1 MKRFILLTSMIL
13 AISAMACP
21 LDRKEPT
28 RATRPAPRCEH
39 PQCPR
44 YVCGVLDGTFTFEQ
58 WGTNWWEIYS
68 IGEATGM
75 MKHLGPVEMYTKHT
89 PNLDYTLSD
98 GVFTIVT
105 ADGDEIRGTYTGV
118 ITWASED
125 GLQYHGTATL
135 VISEGTGRF
144 AHASGTINA
153 TFSEIITDPINWSS
167 ADVTWTL
174 SGLVS
179 Y

>member
-13 AISAMACP
+13 AISAMAAP
-21 LDRKEPT
+21 LDRKEPKRET
-28 RATRPAPRCEH
+28 KTV
-39 PQCPR
+39 PR
-44 YVCGVLDGTFTFEQ
+44 YVCGVLDGTFAFEQ

-75 MKHLGPVEMYTKHT
+75 LRHLGAVQMATKHT

-98 GVFTIVT
+98 GVFTIVA
-105 ADGDEIRGTYTGV
+105 ADGDEIRGTYSGF
-118 ITWASED
+118 ITWVSGD
-125 GLQYHGTATL
+125 GLQYHGTATF

-144 AHASGTINA
+144 SHASGTINA
-153 TFSEIITDPINWSS
+153 TFFEIITDPIYWSS
-167 ADVTWTL
+167 AAVTWTL